1 MRKFRSARSKKRG
14 LGIFTDFWRKA
25 SPDQGGDTS
34 HYRFSDKYI
43 YRTYNFLLIKRMRR
57 AYRERFYPNE
67 QQTELL
73 AKSFG
78 CCRFVW
84 NNSLKYRTDAYYE
97 RGESIAHSVL
107 EKRLVPLKAEFEW
120 LKEVS
125 SVIFQQALRDQQE
138 AFKNFWEK
146 RAKYPKFKS
155 KHDKQAIRLTKAAF
169 NYHDGQLFIAKSKKP
184 LDIRWSRELPSEPSS
199 ITISKDK
206 AGRYFVSMLC
216 EFESKPMPVT
226 AKTVGIDL
234 GLNNLFITDSGEKVD
249 NPRHTKRYENK
260 LSHLQRQLPKKKKGS
275 KNRDKVRQKVARLHA
290 KIADCRLDN
299 LHKLSRGLI
308 DENQIICVESLQVK
322 NMIRNPKLAK
332 HIADASWGEFVR
344 QLKYKAEWSGRTI
357 AEIERFFPSS
367 KRCSSCGFVHESMPL
382 TIRNWTCPECNRH
395 HDRDINAAM
404 NIKTVG
410 LAGLV

>member
-1 MRKFRSARSKKRG
+1 MKQVA
-14 LGIFTDFWRKA
+14 
-25 SPDQGGDTS
+25 
-34 HYRFSDKYI
+34 
-43 YRTYNFLLIKRMRR
+43 IKQ
-57 AYRERFYPNE
+57 RFYPTPK
-67 QQTELL
+67 QTELL
-73 AKSFG
+73 AKTFG
-78 CCRFVW
+78 CCRVVW
-84 NNSLKYRTDAYYE
+84 NHVLKARTDSYYLD
-97 RGESIAHSVL
+97 GKSVSYIEASAML
-107 EKRLVPLKAEFEW
+107 TKLKKEPDLSW
-120 LKEVS
+120 LREVA
-125 SVIFQQALRDQQE
+125 SVALQQSLRHQQT

-155 KHDKQAIRLTKAAF
+155 KNNKQSFSLVGTAF
-169 NYHDGQLFIAKSKKP
+169 KYKDGQLFIAKSKEP
-184 LDIRWSRELPSEPSS
+184 LNIRWSRELPSKPSS

-260 LSHLQRQLPKKKKGS
+260 LAYLQRQLAKKNKGS

-290 KIADCRLDN
+290 KIADSRLDN
-299 LHKLSRGLI
+299 LHKLSRKLI
-308 DENQIICVESLQVK
+308 NENQVVCVESLAVK

-344 QLKYKAEWSGRTI
+344 QLKYKAEWAGRTI
-357 AEIERFFPSS
+357 AEIDRFFPSS
-367 KRCSSCGFVHESMPL
+367 KRCSCCGFVHESMPL
-382 TIRNWTCPECNRH
+382 NIRSWTCPECNTHR
-395 HDRDINAAM
+395 DRDINAAQ

-410 LAGLV
+410 MAGLA